1 MKTRMSWTVFIAT
14 LVSIVALNVRAQVP
28 AKMYY
33 QAVLFDPYD
42 RVLDNR
48 TVGLQLSIIRRDS
61 IDTVVYSETHTTT
74 TNTSGLASIVIGD
87 GTPISGSLSD
97 IDWSTGSYFLQVKW
111 DPNGDTNYI
120 LSNTAQLLSV
130 PYAFYAQTVEEIND
144 ADTDPTNE
152 LQTLAISGNQLS
164 ISDGNTVTL
173 PIGAQKVD
181 DLIDGNSNRTGS
193 SIYVGLNAG
202 AHANDSAVD
211 NTAMGYNALY
221 KNTIGGRNVAFGS
234 NALYSNTTG
243 YANIAIGS
251 SALYSNTTGYRNI
264 AIGPSAM
271 HNLIDGRDNIAIG
284 TEALSNST
292 WCQFNLAIGHYALYS
307 TTTGSSNIGIGYRAL
322 YANSTGGGNIAVGES
337 SLENNTEGFGNIAI
351 GSNALKNNTFGEN
364 NIAVGYQ
371 AMHDNT
377 KGTKN
382 AALGYSALL
391 RNTTGNSNTAIG
403 YKALSTNTIGS
414 YNTAIGFEAY
424 SSCSGCNNTISI
436 GYNARPPYSNY
447 AHFGNSSIT
456 WIGGQVPWSIYSD
469 QRIKRNISD
478 DVHGLDFILRLRP
491 VTYYID
497 KDLQDSLMGV
507 VDNADYP
514 EKYDIEKI
522 KFSGF
527 LAQEVEAA
535 ARAVGYDFSG
545 LRRPKH
551 DSDLYSLSYASFVVP
566 LVKAVQEQQ
575 TLIDRQED
583 LIHALLERKEQALT
597 QIQQHSEKIHAFE
610 ADNKR
615 LTSLLLTNDEKIQ
628 AQTQQIH
635 ALQRE
640 IDTSL
645 EQLHTLE
652 QLSQRQQQWLQQ
664 LEQQV
669 QQLKAELAQQ
679 RTSRPK
685 SFTTAQQPNQP

>member
-1 MKTRMSWTVFIAT
+1 MKTLTSCTIFIAT
-14 LVSIVALNVRAQVP
+14 LVSIVASKVRAQVP

-48 TVGLQLSIIRRDS
+48 TVGLQLSIIRKDS
-61 IDTVVYSETHTTT
+61 IDTVVYSETHTTA
-74 TNTSGLASIVIGD
+74 TNASGLASIVIGD

-97 IDWSTGSYFLQVKW
+97 IDWSSGNYFLQVKW

-130 PYAFYAQTVEEIND
+130 PYAFFAQTVEEIND
-144 ADTDPTNE
+144 ADTDSTNE
-152 LQTLAISGNQLS
+152 LQTLSISGNQLS
-164 ISDGNTVTL
+164 ISNGNTVTL
-173 PIGAQKVD
+173 PSGAKKVD
-181 DLIDGNSNRTGS
+181 DLLDGKSNTSGS

-202 AHANDSAVD
+202 AHAHDSAVN

-221 KNTIGGRNVAFGS
+221 NNTVSGNNVAFGS

-271 HNLIDGRDNIAIG
+271 LNLIDGRDNIAIG
-284 TEALSNST
+284 TEALSNSS
-292 WCQFNLAIGHYALYS
+292 WCQYNLAIGHYALYS
-307 TTTGSSNIGIGYRAL
+307 TTTGSFNIGIGYRTL
-322 YANSTGGGNIAVGES
+322 YENTTGSDNIAVGES
-337 SLENNTEGFGNIAI
+337 ALENNTEGGGNIAI
-351 GSNALKNNTFGEN
+351 GSNALKKNTLGEYN
-364 NIAVGYQ
+364 TAVGYH

-377 KGTKN
+377 KGTSN
-382 AALGYSALL
+382 AAFGFSALL

-403 YKALSTNTIGS
+403 YKALSNNTIGS
-414 YNTAIGFEAY
+414 YNTAVGSEAY
-424 SSCSGCNNTISI
+424 SSCSGCSNTLSI
-436 GYNARPPYSNY
+436 GYNARPTYSNY

-469 QRIKRNISD
+469 QRIKRNIRD

-497 KDLQDSLMGV
+497 KDLQDSLLGV
-507 VDNADYP
+507 TDKADYP

-545 LRRPKH
+545 IQRPKH
-551 DSDLYSLSYASFVVP
+551 DQDLYSLSYASFVVP

-575 TLIDRQED
+575 VLIDRQHD
-583 LIHALLERKEQALT
+583 LIHTLYERKEQALT
-597 QIQQHSEKIHAFE
+597 QIQQHSEKIHSFE
-610 ADNKR
+610 TDNKR
-615 LTSLLLTNDEKIQ
+615 LISLLLANDEKIQ
-628 AQTQQIH
+628 SQTQQIH

-645 EQLHTLE
+645 QQLNALE
-652 QLSQRQQQWLQQ
+652 QLSHRQQQWLQQ
-664 LEQQV
+664 LEQQL

-679 RTSRPK
+679 RTSPAK